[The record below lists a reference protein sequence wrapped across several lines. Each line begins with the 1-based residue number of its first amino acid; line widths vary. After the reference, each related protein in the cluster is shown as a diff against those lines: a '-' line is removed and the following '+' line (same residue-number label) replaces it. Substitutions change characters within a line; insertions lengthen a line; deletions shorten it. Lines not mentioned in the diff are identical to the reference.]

1 MKSLFLTKAQRSF
14 CRKSI
19 GIVPPLQRGYLATQ
33 RTRAAH
39 AQPTPRAMRTRAQD
53 HTITCARTHK
63 VSQQWHG
70 ATQHV
75 CWRARPCETAG
86 VLRAS
91 ERVRIRGQGAGVCTG
106 PSQGVQAKP
115 RCGHALRVGGAEGGV
130 HRGVR
135 ALEPGER
142 GEPCVECQAAFGT
155 ARNGA
160 NCRDFVANN
169 KTQEEEEEE
178 QRAEAVV
185 GWAAAGTRGATLRQ
199 SYAAPRAGCCY
210 GCCGGKLR
218 PSCRPRLVQRGVRGA
233 AEVAW
238 DETEDAGES
247 SWVATRRNAL
257 VYNIAR
263 WSIFDLV
270 YVF

>member
-1 MKSLFLTKAQRSF
+1 MACTAVR
-14 CRKSI
+14 
-19 GIVPPLQRGYLATQ
+19 
-33 RTRAAH
+33 
-39 AQPTPRAMRTRAQD
+39 D
-53 HTITCARTHK
+53 
-63 VSQQWHG
+63 
-70 ATQHV
+70 
-75 CWRARPCETAG
+75 CWRPSG
-86 VLRAS
+86 LRA
-91 ERVRIRGQGAGVCTG
+91 GADQGAGGRCVHR
-106 PSQGVQAKP
+106 AKP
-115 RCGHALRVGGAEGGV
+115 RRAAKPSRGHALRVGGAEGGV

-169 KTQEEEEEE
+169 KTQEEEEE